1 MGPRELT
8 PQLQQYAEDV
18 GTCRHVRI
26 CQYFGEQI
34 AETNPETVLS
44 YCDGMCDVCSNRA
57 GVYLAAQDLTE
68 EFPTLS
74 PIEPVPPSPSVS
86 LPVRE
91 RAACSFADMHDE
103 PAWTERPWTSVFS
116 PVVEESSGGI
126 DDGPAN
132 DKEEDGLGSFYD
144 DPDPDADDSSAPRRR
159 NQSPLFDLPSSFAEP
174 VQDAPQVVDLSRSS
188 SPTEEVGLKNASFK
202 KEAPSSS
209 VATTA
214 REATRPPHVVPRRR
228 SILQAIDTNDYSQP
242 QARSSRLRTID
253 ELAEE
258 GFSGAIIV
266 GQPRSPGHSKRK
278 EREREKAFKDIA
290 PLSNNEGPY
299 SFYNSAAPKKKHR
312 IEKRTFKAPGPAISE
327 PVPPSSHATGT
338 TAGHGAMMLC
348 NTPPP
353 AGSLAPESITDRKS
367 GMARLLAAIK
377 ASFEEGQLAEE
388 VLVAWKRKEEGEQR

>member
-57 GVYLAAQDLTE
+57 GVYLAAQKLTE
-68 EFPTLS
+68 DFPTLS

-86 LPVRE
+86 LPVHE

-103 PAWTERPWTSVFS
+103 TQTTERRWVNMFS
-116 PVVEESSGGI
+116 PIVEDSSGGI
-126 DDGPAN
+126 EDGPGN
-132 DKEEDGLGSFYD
+132 G
-144 DPDPDADDSSAPRRR
+144 DADAWFTSIFNEPDSDAEDSSVQRRP
-159 NQSPLFDLPSSFAEP
+159 NKTPLFDIPGSFAES
-174 VQDAPQVVDLSRSS
+174 VQPDDAQIVDLSRSS
-188 SPTEEVGLKNASFK
+188 SPTEEVDFKKASFK

-209 VATTA
+209 VA
-214 REATRPPHVVPRRR
+214 ATRPPHVVPRRR
-228 SILQAIDTNDYSQP
+228 SILQSLDTEDLPQP
-242 QARSSRLRTID
+242 LAHSSRLRTID
-253 ELAEE
+253 QLAEE
-258 GFSGAIIV
+258 GISGAIIV
-266 GQPRSPGHSKRK
+266 GEPRSPGHSKRK

-290 PLSNNEGPY
+290 PLSANEGPY

-312 IEKRTFKAPGPAISE
+312 IEKLTFHPPGPAISE
-327 PVPPSSHATGT
+327 PVPPSSHVTGA
-338 TAGHGAMMLC
+338 TAGRRAMMLC